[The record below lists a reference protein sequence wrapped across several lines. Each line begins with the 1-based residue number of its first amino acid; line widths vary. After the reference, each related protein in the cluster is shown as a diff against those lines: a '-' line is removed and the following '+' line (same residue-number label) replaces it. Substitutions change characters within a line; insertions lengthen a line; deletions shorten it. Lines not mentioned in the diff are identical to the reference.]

1 MVTLWKFGYRG
12 NHQAGYFGDFW
23 SNIELHAEWFVTFQ
37 SRFGCEDLLLSRTR
51 PTKMREAYCATF
63 QWEPGGKKQSQNLWI
78 LLLTFTAAIST
89 AGETRTFVYLCELG
103 PSSHWRHGRR
113 TVPGE
118 ACHKGGGVRT
128 GNKTQRQSED
138 VNERTN
144 TLIQALSLFSRD
156 LYTITVSYNCSSIVV
171 WIMVYINERSNKH
184 NIHITNFPDL
194 RWKDLLHMTS
204 TCHDP
209 TGQEIERWAL

>member
-51 PTKMREAYCATF
+51 PTKMWEAYCATF
-63 QWEPGGKKQSQNLWI
+63 QWEPGGNKQSQNLWI

-118 ACHKGGGVRT
+118 ACHRGGGQDGQENQETKRRCEW
-128 GNKTQRQSED
+128 TQKHTYS
-138 VNERTN
+138 V
-144 TLIQALSLFSRD
+144 SLAFSSRD
-156 LYTITVSYNCSSIVV
+156 LPTITI
-171 WIMVYINERSNKH
+171 
-184 NIHITNFPDL
+184 
-194 RWKDLLHMTS
+194 
-204 TCHDP
+204 
-209 TGQEIERWAL
+209 